1 MGARGSQGAPLGSLG
16 GRGEGGARASM
27 ASSGCWS
34 SGHGGGVAPVKIG
47 RGRGVCEL
55 REVEAKLLAGS
66 LGAERVWNGGFTAGL
81 SSPAFSGRW
90 WCSGMWRRRKS
101 VGTRGI
107 ECGVVPGSD
116 AHAR

>member
-1 MGARGSQGAPLGSLG
+1 MAWEVEERV
-16 GRGEGGARASM
+16 GARAST

-34 SGHGGGVAPVKIG
+34 SGHGGGVASAGSG

-55 REVEAKLLAGS
+55 REVEAKLLAGY

-90 WCSGMWRRRKS
+90 WCSGMWRRQKS